1 MSCCAAGE
9 VPSRVATLS
18 HVHFLGNF
26 RTLLL
31 VQTAKAKG
39 ILIPVKVR

>member
-9 VPSRVATLS
+9 VPSRLATLS
-18 HVHFLGNF
+18 LVRFLDIF
-26 RTLLL
+26 CTFLL